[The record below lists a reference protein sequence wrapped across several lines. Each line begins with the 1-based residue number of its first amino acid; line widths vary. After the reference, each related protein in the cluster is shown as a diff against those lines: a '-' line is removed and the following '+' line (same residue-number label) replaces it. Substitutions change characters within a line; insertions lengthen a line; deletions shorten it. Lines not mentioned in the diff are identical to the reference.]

1 MCILYIGCI
10 RFLIQFVQWVLFKF
24 VLEFEIWM
32 IAMKDIFLVVGF
44 GLEIIKSE
52 LTLFLMSCCGTTV
65 YLTQRF
71 CILYKDEE
79 L

>member
-1 MCILYIGCI
+1 
-10 RFLIQFVQWVLFKF
+10 
-24 VLEFEIWM
+24 M
-32 IAMKDIFLVVGF
+32 IAMTDIFLVVGF

-65 YLTQRF
+65 YLTHRF

-79 L
+79 LYLIRFASTLNSSNHTSFFA

>member
-1 MCILYIGCI
+1 
-10 RFLIQFVQWVLFKF
+10 
-24 VLEFEIWM
+24 M

-52 LTLFLMSCCGTTV
+52 LTLFLMSCGTTV
-65 YLTQRF
+65 YLTHRF

>member
-1 MCILYIGCI
+1 
-10 RFLIQFVQWVLFKF
+10 
-24 VLEFEIWM
+24 M

-52 LTLFLMSCCGTTV
+52 LTLFLMSCCGTTI
-65 YLTQRF
+65 YLTERF

>member
-1 MCILYIGCI
+1 
-10 RFLIQFVQWVLFKF
+10 
-24 VLEFEIWM
+24 M

-52 LTLFLMSCCGTTV
+52 LTLFLMSCCGTT
-65 YLTQRF
+65 QRF

>member
-1 MCILYIGCI
+1 
-10 RFLIQFVQWVLFKF
+10 
-24 VLEFEIWM
+24 M

-65 YLTQRF
+65 YLTHRF